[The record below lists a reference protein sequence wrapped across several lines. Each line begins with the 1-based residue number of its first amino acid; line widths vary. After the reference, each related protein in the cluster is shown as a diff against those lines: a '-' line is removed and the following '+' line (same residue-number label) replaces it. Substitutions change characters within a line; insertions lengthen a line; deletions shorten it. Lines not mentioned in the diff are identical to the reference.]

1 MVLYRYRTLYS
12 TLTHLARIARPVSAH
27 SELAGARPIDSA
39 HSTGYVLA
47 GLSIGQAPLPPF

>member
-12 TLTHLARIARPVSAH
+12 SLTHLARIARPVSAH

-39 HSTGYVLA
+39 RSTGSILA
-47 GLSIGQAPLPPF
+47 GLSIGQAPLPPS